1 LGFNHVI
8 AITWWLGFVSQNIL
22 LPFVLTI
29 TPMKDIINRFKIS
42 NPKNLSLDNYD
53 TGDTAGY
60 EKETADELLADLI
73 EETAKLQTELYAANG
88 QSLLIIFQAM
98 DAAGK
103 DSAIAHTMSGLNPQ
117 GCQVY
122 SFKQPTSEDYEHDFL
137 WRHYKA
143 LPERGRIGI
152 HNRSHYE
159 NVLVTKVH
167 PEFVLK
173 ENIPGITKV
182 KDIDKKFWNQRY
194 ESIRDFEKHLSA
206 NGTVIIKF
214 FLHLSKDEQKK
225 RFLKRIA
232 DPEKNWKFASGDIK
246 ERQLWDDYMKAYE
259 TAIKETSTKD
269 SPWYV
274 VPADKKW
281 FTRIAISTIILQTL
295 KDMKL
300 EYPVLPKHEMEKLEE
315 TKRILE
321 KE

>member
-1 LGFNHVI
+1 
-8 AITWWLGFVSQNIL
+8 
-22 LPFVLTI
+22 
-29 TPMKDIINRFKIS
+29 MKDITKRFKITDTKNFKLS
-42 NPKNLSLDNYD
+42 NFD
-53 TGDTAGY
+53 TDDTADY
-60 EKETADELLADLI
+60 KKDDAKAILAGLI
-73 EETAKLQTELYAANG
+73 NETAKLQTELYAANSH
-88 QSLLIIFQAM
+88 SLLVIFQAM

-117 GCQVY
+117 VCQVF
-122 SFKQPTSEDYEHDFL
+122 SFKQPSAEDYDHDFL

-167 PEFVLK
+167 PEFILK
-173 ENIPGITKV
+173 EKLPGITEV
-182 KDIDKKFWNQRY
+182 KDIGKKFWENRY
-194 ESIRDFEKHLSA
+194 ESIRNFEKHLSA

-214 FLHLSKDEQKK
+214 YLNLSKDEQKE

-232 DPEKNWKFASGDIK
+232 DPEKNWKFASGDLA
-246 ERQLWDDYMKAYE
+246 ERDRWKDYMDAYE
-259 TAIKETSTKD
+259 TAIKETSTGN

-281 FTRIAISTIILQTL
+281 FTRIAISTIILETL
-295 KDMKL
+295 KSLKL
-300 EYPVLPKHEMEKLEE
+300 TYPVLPKEEMDKLQES
-315 TKRILE
+315 RIALE